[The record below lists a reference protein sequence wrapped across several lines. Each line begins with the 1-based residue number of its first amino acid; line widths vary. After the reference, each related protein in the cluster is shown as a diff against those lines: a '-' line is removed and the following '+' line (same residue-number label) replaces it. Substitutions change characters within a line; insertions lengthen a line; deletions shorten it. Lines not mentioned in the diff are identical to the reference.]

1 VHREL
6 ILKVFEKARKEKE
19 NKTGILLSNSKLAE
33 YVSDTLM
40 DKFKC
45 SFGEKSLSILYNNA
59 RSNNKDRV
67 EVKQLL
73 VLESL
78 CKYLG
83 YDNYVDFSK
92 SNLVSTNN
100 NKLPA
105 EKENNNWGKVAFQIL
120 NKNRGYLI
128 LIIISASLFYIFS
141 LNNPR
146 WMIWENDQYIE
157 VEFDTKK
164 YDLGH
169 LKIYKEERI
178 KFFKK
183 ITPDCDVKYFENNG
197 KVRIWY
203 GKNSKG
209 TFEVFTS
216 LGLHPETGKTLKPIT
231 QYMIDK
237 YFCDK

>member
-1 VHREL
+1 MHREL

-19 NKTGILLSNSKLAE
+19 NKTGILVSNSRLAE
-33 YVSDTLM
+33 YVSDILL
-40 DKFKC
+40 DKYKC

-59 RSNNKDRV
+59 RSNNKDGV

-83 YDNYVDFSK
+83 YNNYVDFSRN
-92 SNLVSTNN
+92 NLVSTKNN
-100 NKLPA
+100 ELFSGKEKNKW
-105 EKENNNWGKVAFQIL
+105 NKVALKIIKK
-120 NKNRGYLI
+120 NKGYLI

-146 WMIWENDQYIE
+146 WMVWENDQYIE

-183 ITPDCDVKYFENNG
+183 ITPNCDIKYFEKNG
-197 KVRIWY
+197 KVIIWY

-209 TFEVFTS
+209 IFEIFTS
-216 LGLHPETGKTLKPIT
+216 LGLHPETGRTLKPIT